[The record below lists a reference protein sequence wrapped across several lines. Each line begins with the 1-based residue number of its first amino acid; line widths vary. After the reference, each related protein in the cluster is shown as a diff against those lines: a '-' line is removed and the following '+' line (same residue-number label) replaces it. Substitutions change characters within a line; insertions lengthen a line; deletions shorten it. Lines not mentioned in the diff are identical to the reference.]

1 MKIATT
7 KSTLKAITI
16 EITAITVAPRGVC
29 KIFRWLTYKYT
40 KNLNILELEDA
51 SSDGVG
57 TIK

>member
-16 EITAITVAPRGVC
+16 KITAITVASMGVY

-40 KNLNILELEDA
+40 KNFISTEEEVMIA
-51 SSDGVG
+51 VSA
-57 TIK
+57 

>member
-16 EITAITVAPRGVC
+16 KITAITVASMGVY

-40 KNLNILELEDA
+40 KNLNILELEDV
-51 SSDGVG
+51 SSDGAG